1 MASTFELTF
10 PILTGSLGIAGLTL
24 QVSLSAIAISS
35 LIGVPLGTW
44 LALSHFRGRQ
54 VVSTLIY
61 AGMGLPPVV
70 VGLAVY
76 MMLSRTGPLGTLGW
90 LFTPPAMVTA
100 QVLISLPFVIGLT
113 KVAVEAIG
121 PALSEQLRSLGADD
135 RQIGR
140 AVIWEARAGVIVAII
155 AGFGRIVAEVG
166 AVMLVGGNIEGQTR
180 VLTTAI
186 VLETRRGA
194 FEQAIVLGVMLIG
207 ITLFLTAV
215 TLQLA
220 RRTRRSVA

>member
-1 MASTFELTF
+1 MVSVSELTVLT
-10 PILTGSLGIAGLTL
+10 LTGSLRIAGLTL

-35 LIGVPLGTW
+35 MIGVPLGTW
-44 LALSHFRGRQ
+44 LALNHFRGRQ
-54 VVSTLIY
+54 LVSTLIY

-113 KVAVEAIG
+113 KVAVEGIG

-140 AVIWEARAGVIVAII
+140 AVIWEARSGVIVAII

-194 FEQAIVLGVMLIG
+194 FEQAIVLGVMLVG
-207 ITLFLTAV
+207 ITLLLTAV

-220 RRTRRSVA
+220 RRTRQSVA

>member
-1 MASTFELTF
+1 MVSVSELTVLT
-10 PILTGSLGIAGLTL
+10 LTGSLGIAGLTL

-35 LIGVPLGTW
+35 MIGVPLGTW
-44 LALSHFRGRQ
+44 LALNHFRGRQ
-54 VVSTLIY
+54 LVSTLIY

-113 KVAVEAIG
+113 KVAVEGIG

-140 AVIWEARAGVIVAII
+140 AVIWEARSGVIVAII

-194 FEQAIVLGVMLIG
+194 FEQAIVLGVMLVG
-207 ITLFLTAV
+207 ITLLLTAV

-220 RRTRRSVA
+220 RRTRQSVA